1 MKSGLPCVRM
11 FRGAFSAAPMKMKNK
26 EIAYAYESIDT
37 L

>member
-11 FRGAFSAAPMKMKNK
+11 FRGALSAVTMKMENK